1 MCKPPP
7 IAPALATRLASPA
20 SQSRFL
26 GRAISRRENSFQIDA
41 RTHGTTDQAQGARVT
56 GAGGERRVLRDRPA
70 THGWHAG
77 PGETTPHSREGRGQA
92 RAIRDRL
99 RRGVRWDKATPVLRT
114 RRRRRASGLCQR
126 NELGARRDAGR
137 VPGCAVEL
145 RQAERQQ
152 VPDAGLLQRKVQE
165 DGICPIGLFMDVQR
179 LWVRVRDRQRVRL
192 RPEETRE
199 GAETAEAG
207 GSAIVRPRPQAV
219 QDRREVRRVQIK
231 RRRNARRI
239 RQPGQRRDDRRR
251 RAETRRS
258 RRTTPNAAG
267 PPVQRPVHR

>member
-1 MCKPPP
+1 MTGPQ
-7 IAPALATRLASPA
+7 PA
-20 SQSRFL
+20 SHTIPRKSHFQA
-26 GRAISRRENSFQIDA
+26 GNSFQICA

-70 THGWHAG
+70 AHGWHAG

-99 RRGVRWDKATPVLRT
+99 RRGVRWGKTTPVLRT

-192 RPEETRE
+192 RPEEARE

-207 GSAIVRPRPQAV
+207 GPAIVRSRPQTV
-219 QDRREVRRVQIK
+219 QDRREVRRVQEQ